1 MIDWIQVAG
10 FTITLVL
17 FIGVVFG
24 GWAYYNS
31 EQRKVHTSES
41 DKLAVTRGK
50 RIEDLEDQIERNEQR
65 HTQQLDEMN
74 KQIQHQQGQIDM
86 LRAMKTEEI
95 IEGVVKGLKGRAT

>member
-41 DKLAVTRGK
+41 DKLAITRGK
-50 RIEDLEDQIERNEQR
+50 RIEDLEDHIARLEKSVQN
-65 HTQQLDEMN
+65 
-74 KQIQHQQGQIDM
+74 QQGQIDM

-95 IEGVVKGLKGRAT
+95 IEGVVKGLKE